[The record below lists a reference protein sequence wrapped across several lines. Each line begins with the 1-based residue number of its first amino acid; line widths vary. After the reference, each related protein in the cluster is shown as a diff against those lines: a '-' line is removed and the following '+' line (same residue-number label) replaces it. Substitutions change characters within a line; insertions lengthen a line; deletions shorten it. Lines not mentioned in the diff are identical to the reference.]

1 MIVLL
6 AYAAGMSCAYA
17 QKRPL
22 NLPSNDNITPNS
34 NNTGNNPVLNRKGK
48 NDTSFIKAR
57 NSLADSITINFRYF
71 DSTRVRLLDSSI
83 NDFTTR
89 YPVPY
94 FYNTLGNFG
103 TAAQSLWFS
112 PNLKPGWDA
121 GFHSFDIYRFTSEN
135 TRFFQT
141 TKPYTELGYLIGP
154 NSEQMINVMHTQN
167 RKNLNFVFE
176 YRLINSPGELRTQN
190 TSNNNF
196 RVNTVYQSSNKRYT
210 NYFIYIA
217 NNMNASENGGLRDP
231 ADLGRL
237 ALNDPFEAQTRL
249 GSGQVITRNPFSTN
263 VNTGTGNREKMLL
276 MRQQYDFGQKDS
288 VRINDSTVNRLF
300 YPRFRLQHTLQYT
313 SYTYNFHDRSPIDSN
328 YQKYY
333 QYFLP
338 VNTTLVEFTDK
349 WKDLSNEF
357 SVISFP
363 EKKNLNQY
371 IKLGTGLQLLSGNFL
386 GATQRYTNIY
396 GLAEYRNR
404 TQNKKWDV
412 EANGKLFLA
421 GNYVGNYSAYISLT
435 NLVSNRIGSYQVGFQ
450 NVNRTP
456 SAFFE
461 GYTSFPLK
469 TSGSLSNENLS
480 RFFASL
486 MIPKLKI
493 VLRGNYYFI
502 TNYTYLTDQYTVAQQ
517 SSPFNLLQLMAE
529 KKFRITKYINLYTEA
544 HLQQAA
550 GSSPVRVPLFLTRN
564 RLAFEGNFFTNLFLS
579 TGLELRYYTPYKA
592 NNYMPFNQ
600 QFYLQDATISNLP
613 DTHLFLDIRIH
624 SFKLYLRYENV
635 NSYVRRNYVAP
646 NYPMQARWLRYGI
659 FWNFVN

>member
-1 MIVLL
+1 
-6 AYAAGMSCAYA
+6 
-17 QKRPL
+17 
-22 NLPSNDNITPNS
+22 
-34 NNTGNNPVLNRKGK
+34 
-48 NDTSFIKAR
+48 
-57 NSLADSITINFRYF
+57 
-71 DSTRVRLLDSSI
+71 
-83 NDFTTR
+83 
-89 YPVPY
+89 
-94 FYNTLGNFG
+94 
-103 TAAQSLWFS
+103 
-112 PNLKPGWDA
+112 
-121 GFHSFDIYRFTSEN
+121 
-135 TRFFQT
+135 
-141 TKPYTELGYLIGP
+141 
-154 NSEQMINVMHTQN
+154 
-167 RKNLNFVFE
+167 
-176 YRLINSPGELRTQN
+176 
-190 TSNNNF
+190 
-196 RVNTVYQSSNKRYT
+196 
-210 NYFIYIA
+210 
-217 NNMNASENGGLRDP
+217 
-231 ADLGRL
+231 
-237 ALNDPFEAQTRL
+237 
-249 GSGQVITRNPFSTN
+249 